1 MGNAE
6 IARGLGDLQVA
17 PLTGADV
24 VGAWVD
30 VPGSRS
36 LAFNVSSDSDE
47 LEGDNSII
55 AKVRNPKSLSGSI
68 EIGQI
73 NLAALAVILGGQ
85 VETTGEAPNAVS
97 ALKEAAGIGTSFYR
111 IAGQAPGVDVE
122 GSAYRVT
129 ILKALTTNGLD
140 ETMEVNAWNTPT
152 LDFEGLASGGFLLIR
167 EQFETEVALPPA
179 A

>member
-1 MGNAE
+1 MGQAE

-24 VGAWVD
+24 VGSWVD
-30 VPGSRS
+30 CPGARS

-55 AKVRNPKSLSGSI
+55 AKVRNPKSLTGSI

-73 NLAALAVILGGQ
+73 NLAALAVLLGGQ
-85 VETTGEAPNAVS
+85 VETEDVGENSVTR
-97 ALKEAAGIGTSFYR
+97 LKESAGIGTSFYR
-111 IAGQAPGVDVE
+111 ICGQAPGVDVE
-122 GSAYRVT
+122 GSAYRAT
-129 ILKALTTNGLD
+129 ILKALTTTGLD

-152 LDFEGLASGGFLLIR
+152 LDFEGLNSGGFLLIR
-167 EQFETEVALPPA
+167 EQYEEEVALPPA

>member
-1 MGNAE
+1 MGYAE

-24 VGAWVD
+24 VGSWVD

-36 LAFNVSSDSDE
+36 LAFNVTSDSDE

-73 NLAALAVILGGQ
+73 NLAALAVILGGE
-85 VETTGEAPNAVS
+85 VETDGVEAITR
-97 ALKEAAGIGTSFYR
+97 LKESAGVGTSFYR
-111 IAGQAPGVDVE
+111 VAGQAPGVDVE
-122 GSAYRVT
+122 GSAYRAT
-129 ILKALTTNGLD
+129 ILKALTTSGLD
-140 ETMEVNAWNTPT
+140 ETMEVNAWNTPS
-152 LDFEGLASGGFLLIR
+152 LDFEGLASGGVLLIR
-167 EQFETEVALPPA
+167 EQFEVEEALPPA

>member
-1 MGNAE
+1 MPAE

-24 VGAWVD
+24 VGSWVD

-36 LAFNVSSDSDE
+36 LSFNISSDSDE
-47 LEGDNSII
+47 LEGDNRII
-55 AKVRNPKSLSGSI
+55 AKVRNPKSLTGSI

-73 NLAALAVILGGQ
+73 NLAALAVLLGGAA
-85 VETTGEAPNAVS
+85 ETTGTGDTAVTKLEES
-97 ALKEAAGIGTSFYR
+97 AGLSTGSYR
-111 IAGQAPGVDVE
+111 ICGQAPGVDME

-140 ETMEVNAWNTPT
+140 ETLEVNAWNTPT
-152 LDFEGLASGGFLLIR
+152 LDFEGLASNGKLLVR
-167 EQFETEVALPPA
+167 EQYAKEVALPPA

>member
-1 MGNAE
+1 MGVAE

-17 PLTGADV
+17 ALGAGDI
-24 VGAWVD
+24 ATTWVD

-73 NLAALAVILGGQ
+73 NLAALAVLLGGEA
-85 VETTGEAPNAVS
+85 ETEGTGDTAVTK
-97 ALKEAAGIGTSFYR
+97 LIEAAGVGTSFYR
-111 IAGQAPGVDVE
+111 ICGQAPGVDVE

-140 ETMEVNAWNTPT
+140 ETLEVNAWNTPT
-152 LDFEGLASGGFLLIR
+152 LDFEGLASGGKLLVR
-167 EQFETEVALPPA
+167 EQYATEVALPPA

>member
-1 MGNAE
+1 MPAE

-17 PLTGADV
+17 PYAAGGTL
-24 VGAWVD
+24 GAWVD

-55 AKVRNPKSLSGSI
+55 AKVRNPKSLTGSI

-73 NLAALAVILGGQ
+73 NLAALAVLLGGEA
-85 VETTGEAPNAVS
+85 ETEGTGATAVTKLEES
-97 ALKEAAGIGTSFYR
+97 AGVGTSTYQVC
-111 IAGQAPGVDVE
+111 GQAPGVDEE

-140 ETMEVNAWNTPT
+140 ETLEVNAWNTPT
-152 LDFEGLASGGFLLIR
+152 LDFEGLAVGGKLLVR
-167 EQFETEVALPPA
+167 EQFATEEALPPA